1 MPFVSIVTIRGFY
14 HFCFNTSNR
23 ANSAYGLWH
32 CIGRYLDVPLDGCG
46 VGEDL
51 AADVA
56 GSPLLRRVH
65 LHLVTPERNVTNG

>member
-1 MPFVSIVTIRGFY
+1 MD
-14 HFCFNTSNR
+14 
-23 ANSAYGLWH
+23 
-32 CIGRYLDVPLDGCG
+32 RYLDVPLDGCG